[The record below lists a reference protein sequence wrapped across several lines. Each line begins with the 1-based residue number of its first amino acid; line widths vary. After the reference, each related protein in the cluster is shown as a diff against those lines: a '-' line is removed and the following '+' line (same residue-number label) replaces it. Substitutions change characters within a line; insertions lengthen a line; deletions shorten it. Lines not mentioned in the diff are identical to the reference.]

1 MDPIILDFGRLIG
14 HILNP
19 NTFGFV
25 TALGGSVYYM
35 YKYFKKR
42 LKVMHD
48 ETTDMLVEKLNEID
62 RKTDERLDS
71 VEKEVLRLQL
81 LEGMN
86 SYRLSPS
93 EVSFFYDRYTALG
106 GNSFVSGRVKEYLEE
121 YPKHNLNDGGVK
133 HGY

>member
-1 MDPIILDFGRLIG
+1 MDPIFLDFGRLVG

-19 NTFGFV
+19 NSFGFV
-25 TALGGSVYYM
+25 TAFGGSIWYM

-42 LKVMHD
+42 FKIMHD
-48 ETTDMLVEKLNEID
+48 ESTNLLVEKLKEID
-62 RKTDERLDS
+62 EKTDARLDS

-121 YPKHNLNDGGVK
+121 YPKRNGITKG
-133 HGY
+133 

>member
-1 MDPIILDFGRLIG
+1 MDPIFLDFGRLIG

-19 NTFGFV
+19 NSFGFV
-25 TALGGSVYYM
+25 TAFGGFIWYM

-42 LKVMHD
+42 FKVMHD
-48 ETTDMLVEKLNEID
+48 ESTNLLVEKLKEID
-62 RKTDERLDS
+62 EKTDARLDS

-106 GNSFVSGRVKEYLEE
+106 GNSFVTGRVKEYLEE
-121 YPKHNLNDGGVK
+121 YPNRDRTTRR
-133 HGY
+133 

>member
-1 MDPIILDFGRLIG
+1 MDPIFLDFGRLIG

-19 NTFGFV
+19 NSFGFV
-25 TALGGSVYYM
+25 TAFGGSIWYM

-42 LKVMHD
+42 FKVMH
-48 ETTDMLVEKLNEID
+48 EESTNMLVEKLNEID

-121 YPKHNLNDGGVK
+121 YPKRDITTRGQNN
-133 HGY
+133 GY

>member
-1 MDPIILDFGRLIG
+1 MDPIFLDFGRLIG
-14 HILNP
+14 HILDP
-19 NTFGFV
+19 NSFGFV
-25 TALGGSVYYM
+25 TAFSGSIWYM
-35 YKYFKKR
+35 YKYLKKR
-42 LKVMHD
+42 FKVMHD
-48 ETTDMLVEKLNEID
+48 ESTNLLVEKLKEID
-62 RKTDERLDS
+62 EKTDARLDS

-121 YPKHNLNDGGVK
+121 YPKRDRTTRG
-133 HGY
+133 

>member
-1 MDPIILDFGRLIG
+1 
-14 HILNP
+14 
-19 NTFGFV
+19 
-25 TALGGSVYYM
+25 
-35 YKYFKKR
+35 
-42 LKVMHD
+42 MHD
-48 ETTDMLVEKLNEID
+48 ESTNLLVEKLKEID
-62 RKTDERLDS
+62 EKTDARLDS

-121 YPKHNLNDGGVK
+121 YPKRDRTTRG
-133 HGY
+133 

>member
-1 MDPIILDFGRLIG
+1 MDPIFLDFGRLVG

-19 NTFGFV
+19 NSFGFV
-25 TALGGSVYYM
+25 TAFGGSIWYM
-35 YKYFKKR
+35 YKYLKKR
-42 LKVMHD
+42 FRVMHD
-48 ETTDMLVEKLNEID
+48 ESTNLLVEKLKEID
-62 RKTDERLDS
+62 EKTDARLDS

-121 YPKHNLNDGGVK
+121 YPKRDRTTRG
-133 HGY
+133 